1 VEFRQLKSFVT
12 IARSGSFTRAAELL
26 DYAQSSVTTQVQT
39 LESELGTRLF
49 ERLGRR
55 VVLTSDGEKLL
66 KYADQILKLSTE
78 VKEIISGSAVPRGTL
93 SIGAPESLCVYRL
106 PELLQ
111 NYRKQYPEVE
121 LILRS
126 GACPDFIR
134 WLKEGF
140 VDVALFLHRPVE
152 MPELI
157 LKTVTNEIMVVL
169 AGASHPL
176 SGKGSVVPRDLEGDN
191 LILTEFGCSYRSVF
205 EAMLAEAGVRPASIT
220 EFGSVEA
227 IKKAVISGLGVA
239 LLPRVAVEAEL
250 TTGLLTDLNWEG
262 PEFNMVTEIC
272 YHKDKWLSPALEA
285 FLGMAREM
293 MVQSP

>member
-1 VEFRQLKSFVT
+1 MEFRQLKSFVT

-39 LESELGTRLF
+39 LEAELGTRLF

-78 VKEIISGSAVPRGTL
+78 VKEVISGSAVPRGTL

-106 PELLQ
+106 PELLL
-111 NYRKQYPEVE
+111 NFRRQYPEVE
-121 LILRS
+121 IILRS
-126 GACPDFIR
+126 GKCSDFIR
-134 WLKEGF
+134 WLKEG
-140 VDVALFLHRPVE
+140 VIDVALFLHKPLG
-152 MPELI
+152 MPELVR
-157 LKTVTNEIMVVL
+157 KTVINEPMVVL
-169 AGASHPL
+169 AGANHPL
-176 SGKGSVVPRDLEGDN
+176 SGKGSVVPRDLEGDH
-191 LILTEFGCSYRSVF
+191 LIMTEFGCTYRSVF
-205 EAMLAEAGVRPASIT
+205 EAMLADAGVRPASIT

-262 PEFNMVTEIC
+262 PEFNMVTEIY

-285 FLGMAREM
+285 FLGMASEM
-293 MVQSP
+293 MV